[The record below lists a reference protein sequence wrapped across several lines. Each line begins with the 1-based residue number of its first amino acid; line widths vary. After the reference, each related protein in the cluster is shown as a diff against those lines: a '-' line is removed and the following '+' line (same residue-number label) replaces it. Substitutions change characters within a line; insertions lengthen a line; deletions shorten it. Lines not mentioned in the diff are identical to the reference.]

1 MKTNMLFLIIITGIF
16 VGCSDDE
23 GLVPSNID
31 RDRYNVADFSTQEE
45 MDIRNSFYDK
55 TGCYIVFNDSLAKR
69 EAITP
74 AGVYTFVDT
83 LDLNY
88 AASYRTEHKFYYTLL
103 PTVDERRV
111 AADFLA
117 NEVLPRLD
125 TVFYPYAFFMVD
137 SLRISRHMQDGSMI
151 TMKPEE
157 TMGSWVCYS
166 VTVVAYGGFG
176 MDVEGRKAQIRE
188 IQKGILINTYDTKLD
203 SLDYLDFLS
212 IAEPYRNIEET
223 WWEEGET
230 QEEWSFERG
239 FLYGVWATQ
248 SYRLWNNDVA
258 AYIWEI
264 FSMTKDEFDKKYEE
278 WPIILE
284 RRDAMVAILEKKNVS
299 VY

>member
-1 MKTNMLFLIIITGIF
+1 
-16 VGCSDDE
+16 
-23 GLVPSNID
+23 
-31 RDRYNVADFSTQEE
+31 
-45 MDIRNSFYDK
+45 
-55 TGCYIVFNDSLAKR
+55 
-69 EAITP
+69 
-74 AGVYTFVDT
+74 
-83 LDLNY
+83 
-88 AASYRTEHKFYYTLL
+88 
-103 PTVDERRV
+103 
-111 AADFLA
+111 
-117 NEVLPRLD
+117 
-125 TVFYPYAFFMVD
+125 
-137 SLRISRHMQDGSMI
+137 
-151 TMKPEE
+151 
-157 TMGSWVCYS
+157 MGSWVCYS
-166 VTVVAYGGFG
+166 VTVVAYDGFG